1 MSRKEKKVVILCIYY
16 ICTIYHRSL
25 YQRSARSFKHEK
37 YQILTSEM
45 YHPVRSFDEKPYI
58 CETCHKHLY
67 KNKIPCQGVCNK
79 KPLDPIPDEL
89 KDF

>member
-1 MSRKEKKVVILCIYY
+1 
-16 ICTIYHRSL
+16 
-25 YQRSARSFKHEK
+25 
-37 YQILTSEM
+37 M